1 MHKCQN
7 MKSSVVQKTKLR
19 KWMVE
24 QELDPK
30 LAWME
35 SKKKPIE
42 NRGVSTSTPIM
53 ARKTDLT
60 SQGLICYAIDFIMN
74 FLHEFL
80 LLF

>member
-1 MHKCQN
+1 
-7 MKSSVVQKTKLR
+7 
-19 KWMVE
+19 MVE

-35 SKKKPIE
+35 SKKKPTE
-42 NRGVSTSTPIM
+42 NRGVSTSTPIT

-74 FLHEFL
+74 FFT
-80 LLF
+80 

>member
-1 MHKCQN
+1 
-7 MKSSVVQKTKLR
+7 MKSSVVQKTRLR

-42 NRGVSTSTPIM
+42 NRGVSTSTPIT

-60 SQGLICYAIDFIMN
+60 SQSLICYAIDFIMN
-74 FLHEFL
+74 FFT
-80 LLF
+80 

>member
-7 MKSSVVQKTKLR
+7 IKSSVVQKTRLR

-35 SKKKPIE
+35 SKKTKE
-42 NRGVSTSTPIM
+42 NRGVSIICMP
-53 ARKTDLT
+53 RKTDLK
-60 SQGLICYAIDFIMN
+60 SLGLICYAIDFIMN
-74 FLHEFL
+74 CFYI
-80 LLF
+80 

>member
-1 MHKCQN
+1 
-7 MKSSVVQKTKLR
+7 
-19 KWMVE
+19 MVE

-42 NRGVSTSTPIM
+42 NRGVSTSTPIT

-74 FLHEFL
+74 FFT
-80 LLF
+80 